1 MYGDPDVMRRRAG
14 QLQEQGVDIRA
25 LADRLVAQTESLG
38 WTGRAADSMRQRI
51 QERATH
57 LRAAAARHETAAES
71 LDRHSH
77 EVERLQETIAETERR
92 AASLVADART
102 RVARIESDN
111 ESLADSGI
119 RTLPD
124 ADDRTLVDFT
134 PPPAGHQDW
143 LTVDLPGLRTT

>member
-38 WTGRAADSMRQRI
+38 WTGRAADSM
-51 QERATH
+51 
-57 LRAAAARHETAAES
+57 RHETAAES